1 MHAFSKRTTLVLA
14 GFFAAASLLS
24 AGCRDTY
31 PDKSYFEM
39 QDPPAEPPADH
50 ASSVP
55 SEQEGP
61 VTFTDQNGEEV
72 TVTPSPDGTET
83 ASYQED
89 GRSVTFRRADDGS
102 LSVTD
107 GAASLLAGIASG
119 YLLARGFSG
128 GTGHY
133 DADRRRYTATTPY
146 VASSPYVSSDSKPSA
161 KAAPSKGTVS
171 NRAGGF
177 GSAGARSAAS

>member
-24 AGCRDTY
+24 AGCHDLH
-31 PDKSYFEM
+31 PDKRYFET
-39 QDPPAEPPADH
+39 QDPPAFPPADA
-50 ASSVP
+50 ASAVP

-72 TVTPSPDGTET
+72 TVTPNPDGTET
-83 ASYQED
+83 ATYAD

-107 GAASLLAGIASG
+107 GMAPLLGGFAAG

-128 GTGHY
+128 GTGYY
-133 DADRRRYTATTPY
+133 DTERRRYTATTPY
-146 VASSPYVSSDSKPSA
+146 VATEPYDSRNAKASA
-161 KAAPSKGTVS
+161 KTAPSNGSAK
-171 NRAGGF
+171 NAAGGF